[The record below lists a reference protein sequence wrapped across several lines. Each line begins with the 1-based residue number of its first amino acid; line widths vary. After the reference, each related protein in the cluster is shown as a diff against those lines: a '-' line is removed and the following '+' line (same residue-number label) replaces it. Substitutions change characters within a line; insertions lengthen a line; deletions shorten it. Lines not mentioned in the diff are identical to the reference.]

1 MAVHIVDAIPGA
13 GKSTAMINFINSSPA
28 TEKFL
33 YITPYLEEVQR
44 IKENCPEKDF
54 YEPVLTDEKKSTKTK
69 DIRRMFKDS
78 KNIVSTHSLF
88 MKFNDIT
95 KDSFKDGEYILIMDE
110 VANVVQPLEICKQD
124 LQILTTLINV
134 DDDGHVT
141 WKDPEY
147 NGLFNKYKYL
157 CDSGCLTMYGNSF
170 VLWMFPINIFK
181 HFKDVYVLTYLFKA
195 QIQRYYFDYHKIQ
208 YDYLYV
214 CGNSLDTYFL
224 TTENTNVHYNYLDLI
239 SVLDNQKMNAIGD
252 DTYALSKTWYM
263 KNKDEYDRL
272 KKNTYN
278 FFKNIMK
285 SKTCY
290 NVWTTFKCYKAKIA
304 GRGYTKGF
312 IPLNARAT
320 NKYRDT
326 YCAAYLVNIYLNPGV
341 KNFFTQQGID
351 VDEDGYALSE
361 LLQWLWRTRIRSGE
375 SVAVY
380 IPSKRMRNLL
390 INWINE
396 IGGNRDVINK

>member
-1 MAVHIVDAIPGA
+1 M
-13 GKSTAMINFINSSPA
+13 
-28 TEKFL
+28 
-33 YITPYLEEVQR
+33 
-44 IKENCPEKDF
+44 
-54 YEPVLTDEKKSTKTK
+54 
-69 DIRRMFKDS
+69 
-78 KNIVSTHSLF
+78 
-88 MKFNDIT
+88 
-95 KDSFKDGEYILIMDE
+95 
-110 VANVVQPLEICKQD
+110 
-124 LQILTTLINV
+124 
-134 DDDGHVT
+134 
-141 WKDPEY
+141 
-147 NGLFNKYKYL
+147 
-157 CDSGCLTMYGNSF
+157 
-170 VLWMFPINIFK
+170 
-181 HFKDVYVLTYLFKA
+181 
-195 QIQRYYFDYHKIQ
+195 
-208 YDYLYV
+208 

-375 SVAVY
+375 SVTVY